1 MHGTLVEVPAHKRLE
16 LPVAEDMQMGM
27 AIGMSLRGYIPICI
41 YPRINFLLLA
51 MNQLVLHLDK
61 LPLYGNG
68 WKPKVIVR
76 TMVAHDEPMDPGV
89 QHLGDL
95 VDGISEM
102 LETVNVRRLTT
113 KVGLVGEYENV
124 LGEEES
130 SLVIEYAEMYND

>member
-1 MHGTLVEVPAHKRLE
+1 
-16 LPVAEDMQMGM
+16 
-27 AIGMSLRGYIPICI
+27 
-41 YPRINFLLLA
+41 
-51 MNQLVLHLDK
+51 
-61 LPLYGNG
+61 
-68 WKPKVIVR
+68 
-76 TMVAHDEPMDPGV
+76 MDPGV

>member
-1 MHGTLVEVPAHKRLE
+1 
-16 LPVAEDMQMGM
+16 
-27 AIGMSLRGYIPICI
+27 
-41 YPRINFLLLA
+41 
-51 MNQLVLHLDK
+51 VLHLDK